1 MLNSVYG
8 KFYSNQSISKDDFI
22 KSFESSQSGKRFGP
36 DNIFNGEL
44 SAEAIGYIFEGLDK
58 NGDGIVDNFDFSN
71 AIENQDSNSEMKEDD
86 INYLLQEFEKMEK
99 GNYTPEENFLYKQT
113 TIKKEK
119 ITEEK
124 DKAIKDINNNQ
135 IKQQQ
140 DLQTNPIIQ
149 EQQNPFQQ
157 NIIEQEK
164 KNKNKLGLFGF

>member
-8 KFYSNQSISKDDFI
+8 NFYSNQSISKDDFI
-22 KSFESSQSGKRFGP
+22 KSFEASQSGKRFGP

-44 SAEAIGYIFEGLDK
+44 TAEAIGYIFDGLDK
-58 NGDGIVDNFDFSN
+58 NCDGIVDNLDFSN
-71 AIENQDSNSEMKEDD
+71 AIENKDNDSEMHEDD

-113 TIKKEK
+113 TLEKEK
-119 ITEEK
+119 IAEEK
-124 DKAIKDINNNQ
+124 DKQIKDINTHQ
-135 IKQQQ
+135 TQQQ

-164 KNKNKLGLFGF
+164 KQKNKLGLFGV

>member
-1 MLNSVYG
+1 MLNSIYG
-8 KFYSNQSISKDDFI
+8 NIYSNQSISKDDFI
-22 KSFESSQSGKRFGP
+22 KSFEASQSGKKFGP

-58 NGDGIVDNFDFSN
+58 NGDGIVDNLDFSN
-71 AIENQDSNSEMKEDD
+71 AIENQDNNSEMNEDD

-113 TIKKEK
+113 TTEKEK

-124 DKAIKDINNNQ
+124 NKQIKDINNNQ
-135 IKQQQ
+135 KQQQ

-149 EQQNPFQQ
+149 EQHNPFQQ
-157 NIIEQEK
+157 NIIEQERK
-164 KNKNKLGLFGF
+164 QKNKLGLLGL

>member
-1 MLNSVYG
+1 MLNSIYG
-8 KFYSNQSISKDDFI
+8 NFYSNQSISKDDFI
-22 KSFESSQSGKRFGP
+22 KSFESSQSGKTFGP

-58 NGDGIVDNFDFSN
+58 NGDGIVDNLDFAN
-71 AIENQDSNSEMKEDD
+71 ANENQNCNSEMKEDD

-124 DKAIKDINNNQ
+124 DKQIKDIRNNQ
-135 IKQQQ
+135 TEIQQA
-140 DLQTNPIIQ
+140 LQTNPIVQ
-149 EQQNPFQQ
+149 EQQNIFQP

-164 KNKNKLGLFGF
+164 KQKNKLGLFGI